1 MNLPTIID
9 IAISLIFVYL
19 ILSLLASEIQEL
31 LATLLQ
37 WRAVHLKE
45 SIEGLLSGDSQGE
58 ELTKVR
64 QLSNQIYENPL
75 VKGLNQEAKGFLATL
90 PRKFS
95 RIIGSIFRFGR
106 QNIFG
111 QNNSG
116 PSFMSSQVFASSLL
130 DTLKIPE
137 LTHKITALNM
147 RILLREK
154 LLNKIGNILE
164 EYDNSINRFNL
175 SFKNQNELNKY
186 LKYLGIAEDEAS
198 QHRSEILIDFYKLI
212 NNLNKVILFFDN
224 KQADL
229 VITVDKIA
237 EDLDEYIQ
245 KCQNYLPEYQITQL
259 KSLQEETLGNTP
271 KDRVYLLREL
281 QPNISELLNIIWEA
295 KEISARWQTYQNQK
309 QVVEKEALIAAA
321 QEANQKTQAIID
333 ELQQSTEASQSD
345 DTSGEIKN
353 IYNEIGVILTSNT
366 STYDYDQLINV
377 INNLADSQ
385 DTVKVSLTDNI
396 NQINYSYQ
404 TSIQDESDR
413 LYNNFRQE
421 VESEE
426 DEQFSSTSKRVLI
439 ILAFLDNLHQVKE
452 INHLEQK
459 IAQLLALHLPEATR
473 QNLVLLA
480 EKTQTKFEDV
490 KEDLT
495 KFEQE
500 VSSWFNRSM
509 ERASGVYKRNA
520 KLVAII
526 IGFIVALAANADTLH
541 MFNMLSKDE
550 ALRAV
555 IAQTANDIAVRNSEL
570 TPQAIEEIN
579 QATET
584 LTLPIGW
591 GEVNR
596 KNQSKNRK
604 GLLNIRYIFGW
615 LITAIAISMGSSF
628 WYDLLG
634 KIVDVGNVGKK
645 PQPSNDSQNSNNS

>member
-31 LATLLQ
+31 LTTLLQ

-45 SIEGLLSGDSQGE
+45 SIEGLLAGDNQGE
-58 ELTKVR
+58 DITKVR
-64 QLSNQIYENPL
+64 ELSNQIYDNPL
-75 VKGLNQEAKGFLATL
+75 VKGLNQEAKGFLARL

-111 QNNSG
+111 KNHSG
-116 PSFMSSQVFASSLL
+116 PSFMSSQVFACSLL

-147 RILLREK
+147 RIFSREK

-164 EYDNSINRFNL
+164 EYDSSIDRFNL
-175 SFKNQNELNKY
+175 SLKNQKELNNY
-186 LKYLGIAEDEAS
+186 LKNLGIAEDNAS
-198 QHRSEILIDFYKLI
+198 QHQAEILIDFYKLK
-212 NNLNKVILFFDN
+212 NKLNKVILFFEN
-224 KQADL
+224 KEADL
-229 VITVDKIA
+229 VITVDTIA
-237 EDLDEYIQ
+237 NDLDQYIQ

-259 KSLQEETLGNTP
+259 KDLQEEIIGNNP
-271 KDRVYLLREL
+271 NDRVYLLREL
-281 QPNISELLNIIWEA
+281 KPNISELLKVIWEA
-295 KEISARWQTYQNQK
+295 SKISDRWQTYKNQK
-309 QVVEKEALIAAA
+309 QVVEQESQIAAA
-321 QEANQKTQAIID
+321 QEANQKTQALID
-333 ELQQSTEASQSD
+333 ELQQSNEGSQSD
-345 DTSGEIKN
+345 ETSGEIKN

-366 STYDYDQLINV
+366 STYEYDQFINV
-377 INNLADSQ
+377 INKLDDAE

-396 NQINYSYQ
+396 NQIHSSYQ
-404 TSIQDESDR
+404 VSIQDESDR

-421 VESEE
+421 VESE
-426 DEQFSSTSKRVLI
+426 DDDKLSSTSKRVLI

-459 IAQLLALHLPEATR
+459 IAQLLELHLPEATC
-473 QNLVLLA
+473 QNLIMLA

-490 KEDLT
+490 NGDLNQ
-495 KFEQE
+495 FEQE
-500 VSSWFNRSM
+500 VSSWFDRSM

-520 KLVAII
+520 KLVAIT
-526 IGFIVALAANADTLH
+526 IGFLVALAANADTLH

-550 ALRAV
+550 ALRAA
-555 IAQTANDIAVRNSEL
+555 IAQTANNIAVKNSEL

-579 QATET
+579 QATQT
-584 LTLPIGW
+584 LSLPIGW
-591 GEVNR
+591 GEINR
-596 KNQSKNRK
+596 KNQSKNRRGVFK
-604 GLLNIRYIFGW
+604 IRYILGW

-628 WYDLLG
+628 WYNLLR

-645 PQPSNDSQNSNNS
+645 PQPSNDNQNTNNS

>member
-31 LATLLQ
+31 LTTLLQ

-45 SIEGLLSGDSQGE
+45 SIEGLLAGDSQGE
-58 ELTKVR
+58 DITKVR
-64 QLSNQIYENPL
+64 QLSNQIYDNPL

-95 RIIGSIFRFGR
+95 RIIGSNFRFGS
-106 QNIFG
+106 QNMFG

-116 PSFMSSQVFASSLL
+116 PSFISSQVFASSLL

-137 LTHKITALNM
+137 LTSKITALNM

-154 LLNKIGNILE
+154 LLNKIGNILA
-164 EYDNSINRFNL
+164 EYDSSIDRFNL
-175 SFKNQNELNKY
+175 SLKNQNELNKY
-186 LKYLGIAEDEAS
+186 LKNLGIAEDES
-198 QHRSEILIDFYKLI
+198 TQHRSEILIDFYKLV
-212 NNLNKVILFFDN
+212 NNLNRVVIFFDN

-237 EDLDEYIQ
+237 EDLDQYIQ

-259 KSLQEETLGNTP
+259 KYLQEETLGNTP

-281 QPNISELLNIIWEA
+281 QPNISELLKIIWEA

-345 DTSGEIKN
+345 ETSGEIKN
-353 IYNEIGVILTSNT
+353 IYNEIGVILAGNT
-366 STYDYDQLINV
+366 STYEYDQLTDV
-377 INNLADSQ
+377 INNLDDSQ

-452 INHLEQK
+452 INHLEEK
-459 IAQLLALHLPEATR
+459 IAQLLSLHLPEATR
-473 QNLVLLA
+473 QNLVMLA

-490 KEDLT
+490 NEDLT

-500 VSSWFNRSM
+500 VSSWFDRSM

-550 ALRAV
+550 SLRAA
-555 IAQTANDIAVRNSEL
+555 IAQTANNIAVNNSEL

-579 QATET
+579 KATET

-615 LITAIAISMGSSF
+615 SITAIAISMGSSF
-628 WYDLLG
+628 WYDLLR